1 MLKITLD
8 REANALYVR
17 IRDGQV
23 ARSVASDNG
32 VVIDEDAAGE
42 VIGVEILHI
51 SRGGD
56 TCDPSSITLG
66 ITDSNTAKR

>member
-32 VVIDEDAAGE
+32 VVIDEDASGE
-42 VIGVEILHI
+42 VIGVEILHV
-51 SRGGD
+51 SKGD
-56 TCDPSSITLG
+56 DPSDLSSIALE
-66 ITDSNTAKR
+66 ITDAASKK